1 MSARPTATT
10 KTAKRYYHKHAAAPV
25 NTTSMNFRNS
35 YPPMYVPT
43 EAGYHAP
50 PMYVPTEAG
59 YHAPPMYVPTES
71 EYQYLDSQYAPR
83 SFDYHPLA
91 YSTECYEPHGY
102 MDTAGK
108 FSHPRHYYEPTSAK
122 MPHHYAPY
130 PTAGGDDKH
139 SHART
144 AGWMTDY
151 NPFVY
156 EKAKSYPETVTY
168 ALRDTANLAAACFA
182 TDAAGRLGYHTFR
195 KFYPI
200 SGGSEEVSS
209 SGT

>member
-35 YPPMYVPT
+35 Y
-43 EAGYHAP
+43 P

-130 PTAGGDDKH
+130 PTAGLDDKQP
-139 SHART
+139 HART

-200 SGGSEEVSS
+200 SGASEEVSS